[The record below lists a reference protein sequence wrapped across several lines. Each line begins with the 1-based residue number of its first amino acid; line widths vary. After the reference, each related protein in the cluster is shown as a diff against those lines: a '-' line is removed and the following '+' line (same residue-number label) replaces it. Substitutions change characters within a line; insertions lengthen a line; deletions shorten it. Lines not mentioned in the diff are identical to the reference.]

1 MNDWTKSEGK
11 VIVDVRSRAEFSG
24 GHVVGSVNIPL
35 QEINDHLEQL
45 LEAETLVFCC
55 ASGGRSGM
63 ATQLLQQN
71 GHTNV
76 FNGGSWL
83 SVNNSINA
91 VK

>member
-11 VIVDVRSRAEFSG
+11 VIVDVRSREEFSG
-24 GHVVGSVNIPL
+24 GHVVGSINIPL
-35 QEINDHLEQL
+35 QEINDRMDEL
-45 LEAETLVFCC
+45 LQAETLVFCC

-71 GHTNV
+71 GHANV

-83 SVNNSINA
+83 SVNNSINTQG
-91 VK
+91 

>member
-11 VIVDVRSRAEFSG
+11 VIVDVRSHAEFNG

-35 QEINDHLEQL
+35 QEIEEHLDEL
-45 LEAETLVFCC
+45 LQAKTLVFCC

-83 SVNNSINA
+83 SVNNSINS